1 MKQIKNYKRA
11 TVCDLETDGL
21 LESVSKIYICG
32 YKLEGKPISVLW
44 GDNEEDRIRAMLKWH
59 NDTETPIAGHNFQTY
74 DIPVLEKLYKIDLSE
89 LMVIDTLGLS
99 WYLNVNH
106 QRHSLEVLAKE
117 YDVPEKFDVDEKDWA
132 NLTKDQAIKRVT
144 SDVAINTA
152 VYKDFITRLED
163 MATRAKEVIDNG
175 SVGGSRT
182 HPEEII
188 YLDSLVGISVEEHVN
203 RILTFLMFKGDVL
216 ALQERTGW
224 LVDVPYLERSITE
237 LEVLV
242 KEAADALESVMPK
255 IPKYAVRKQPS
266 KPYRKNGDLSAS
278 GENWERIKKLYKD
291 KEVDDSGTLIARV
304 RKKGEIEELVGY
316 NPPNINGHQQ
326 VKDFLFSHGWK
337 PETFKY
343 VRDDVAFD
351 AWIKSKPKSGAAQ
364 WEWSA
369 WKESKPE
376 DRGIPQIRAEGE
388 DGKELCESVEG
399 LAEKVPEIRYLEEY
413 SVIKHRLDTMKGIL
427 ERVDKDGKVQAG
439 WHGLCNTLRVK
450 HRAPVVNLPAASK
463 KYAEAIR
470 GCLVAPEG
478 FITCGSDL
486 SSLEDRVKVM
496 FMMPHDPE
504 YAELMC
510 SDRFDPHLVTAVA
523 MGGITEQ
530 QMNDYIDK
538 KLNAEDRDYVYARR
552 TDAKPV
558 NYLSVYGGTSKA
570 LILQTGWT
578 EKRCKDAIDAYWEK
592 NWAVKKIADEQ
603 IVVTD
608 ALKLDW
614 LVNPING
621 FCYSVRSEKDR
632 FSTLAQGTGSFLFDM
647 WIDRIL
653 TKQKEK
659 WGKQTQTM
667 TYHDEGAWVFRDTPP
682 LREAFYKIIKESLQE
697 ISEEYILRRHLD
709 CEVQF
714 GKRYCDIH

>member
-59 NDTETPIAGHNFQTY
+59 IDTETPIAGHNFQTF

-117 YDVPEKFDVDEKDWA
+117 YDVPEKFEVDEKDWA

-224 LVDVPYLERSITE
+224 LVDVPYLESSIAE

-242 KEAADALESVMPK
+242 KESADALESVMPK
-255 IPKYAVRKQPS
+255 IPKYAVRKQPA

-278 GENWERIKKLYKD
+278 GENWERLKKLYKD
-291 KEVDDSGTLIARV
+291 KGVDDSGTLIARV

-316 NPPNINGHQQ
+316 SPPNINGHQQ

-351 AWIKSKPKSGAAQ
+351 AWIKSKPKSGAAH

-369 WKESKPE
+369 WKDSKPE
-376 DRGIPQIRAEGE
+376 DRGIPQVRMEG
-388 DGKELCESVEG
+388 DGGKELCESVEL
-399 LAEKVPEIRYLEEY
+399 LAEQVPEIRYLEEY

-427 ERVDKDGKVQAG
+427 SRVGGDGKVQAG
-439 WHGLCNTLRVK
+439 WGGYTNTLRCM
-450 HRAPVVNLPAASK
+450 HRAPCTNLPAANK
-463 KYAEAIR
+463 KFALPIR
-470 GCLVAPEG
+470 GSFIAPEG
-478 FITCGSDL
+478 YVSCGSDM
-486 SSLEDRVKVM
+486 SGLESRVAHH
-496 FMMPHDPE
+496 FMIPHDPE
-504 YAELMC
+504 YVNTMLEPDYDGHILMA
-510 SDRFDPHLVTAVA
+510 LAA
-523 MGGITEQ
+523 NLITEQ
-530 QMNDYIDK
+530 EFNDFKKGVKPNHVAEARQQGKTASYAAAYGGGAASIAKGANVSLDIGKRLHEGYWELNHSIKRVAEEQVLIEDK
-538 KLNAEDRDYVYARR
+538 KGLR
-552 TDAKPV
+552 
-558 NYLSVYGGTSKA
+558 
-570 LILQTGWT
+570 
-578 EKRCKDAIDAYWEK
+578 
-592 NWAVKKIADEQ
+592 
-603 IVVTD
+603 
-608 ALKLDW
+608 W

-621 FCYSVRSEKDR
+621 FCYNIRSDKDVWN
-632 FSTLAQGTGSFLFDM
+632 TLCQGSGSYFFDC
-647 WIDRIL
+647 WTDKIL
-653 TKQKEK
+653 SKQKEL
-659 WGKQTQTM
+659 WGKCTQTAAF
-667 TYHDEGAWVFRDTPP
+667 HDEVVYVFRDTPK
-682 LREAFYKIIKESLQE
+682 LRDTFEDILKVSVDDVSGEFK
-697 ISEEYILRRHLD
+697 LRRELGCD
-709 CEVQF
+709 VQF
-714 GKRYCDIH
+714 GERYSDIH